1 MLIQGSGTQASRTGV
16 VGAIRDAANA
26 TGTNFQYLLAT
37 AQVES
42 GLNPQASA
50 AGSSARG
57 LFQFIDQ
64 TWLTTLKE
72 SGASLGYGG
81 YADAITKAPSG
92 RYEVSDPTQRAQI
105 MALRNDP
112 AANAAMA
119 GAFTSKNADQLSEA
133 LGRAP
138 TNGELYIAH
147 FLGPSGA
154 GRLITM
160 AANNPGTAAASA
172 FPGAAGANRSIF
184 YDRQGNARTAAQ
196 VYGVLVGRYQ
206 TAVAQSTT
214 ATAAADHPVPPAS
227 IPNVG
232 PVIATPPADF
242 VAAALA
248 SSAAAPTPVSGQ
260 SVSPA
265 APAPV
270 ARFTSLYSDPGNS
283 VDSGNREP
291 VSQIV
296 RELWSTRPT
305 VAAALTGQSAPPGQ
319 PQGAPSGAPM
329 GLFVDRPA
337 DVRGL
342 FGS

>member
-1 MLIQGSGTQASRTGV
+1 MLIQGSGTQSSGTGV
-16 VGAIRDAANA
+16 VGAIHAAATA

-64 TWLTTLKE
+64 TWLTTMKE
-72 SGASLGYGG
+72 SGASLGYGA
-81 YADAITKAPSG
+81 YADAITKTPSG
-92 RYEVSDPTQRAQI
+92 RYEVTDPAQRAQI

-119 GAFTSKNADQLSEA
+119 GAFTQQNAAQLSQT

-138 TNGELYIAH
+138 SNGELYIAH

-160 AANNPGTAAASA
+160 AANNPGASAASA

-227 IPNVG
+227 IPNVSG
-232 PVIATPPADF
+232 AIASAPANI
-242 VAAALA
+242 AAAA
-248 SSAAAPTPVSGQ
+248 AVAQSAAMPAPVSGQ
-260 SVSPA
+260 SGQSGAPAVPA
-265 APAPV
+265 A
-270 ARFTSLYSDPGNS
+270 RFSSLFSDNESQG
-283 VDSGNREP
+283 G
-291 VSQIV
+291 VSQVV

-319 PQGAPSGAPM
+319 PASAQPGAPLD
-329 GLFVDRPA
+329 LFVDRPA
-337 DVRGL
+337 NVRGL